1 VVVTRVGVA
10 GVLAVFAAGGWLVAA
25 PFALGYQT
33 AGTGWTGATK
43 TDVITGGVL
52 AAAGFIGI
60 FAVIAGQVGEL
71 YRAGPDPGV
80 RLYADAR
87 SAASLAGTADRGIPG
102 S

>member
-10 GVLAVFAAGGWLVAA
+10 GVLAVFAAGGWLIAA
-25 PFALGYQT
+25 PFAFGYQ
-33 AGTGWTGATK
+33 APGIGWTGATK

-71 YRAGPDPGV
+71 YS
-80 RLYADAR
+80 AR
-87 SAASLAGTADRGIPG
+87 SAASLPDMGDRGVSGTAG
-102 S
+102 SR

>member
-10 GVLAVFAAGGWLVAA
+10 GVLTVFAAGVWLVAA
-25 PFALGYQT
+25 PFAVGYQ
-33 AGTGWTGATK
+33 APGVGWTGATK

-71 YRAGPDPGV
+71 YRAGSP
-80 RLYADAR
+80 
-87 SAASLAGTADRGIPG
+87 ASLADTADRGISGTAG
-102 S
+102 SR